1 MPSPTE
7 AHNDEAALR
16 LSGVRYRYPG
26 ADEDALS
33 GIQISIA
40 PGERVGLLGPNGA
53 GKSTLMRLVCGYHR
67 VQLHEDGEGL
77 FVHGRNATKRAL
89 SEPGLIGYLPEHVP
103 AYPEM
108 KVREQLHFRAAI
120 KRIPRSQ
127 RRQEVA
133 RVCAQVGLDDVS
145 ETSIGRLSRGYRQRV
160 GIADALL
167 GDPSIVI
174 LDEPTIGLDPNQIL
188 EIRNVLLSLPERQT
202 LVFSSHILQDVEA
215 ICDRILIMSRG
226 TIVADERV
234 SENGPSSLIVEWM
247 GEVKGAA
254 TTVIEHSLKQHGRS
268 LDPEQKPRV
277 EKGRTFVLI
286 SDPPLGLA
294 ATVGKES
301 LAQALV
307 LTRLEMGKA
316 RLEER
321 FARATG
327 FDGGWAQ

>member
-1 MPSPTE
+1 MNDPVPPQ
-7 AHNDEAALR
+7 NDEAALR
-16 LSGVRYRYPG
+16 LSGVRYRYSG

-33 GIQISIA
+33 GIRVSVQR
-40 PGERVGLLGPNGA
+40 GERIGLLGPNGA
-53 GKSTLMRLVCGYHR
+53 GKSTLMRVICGYHQ
-67 VQLHEDGEGL
+67 VQLHEEGEGL
-77 FVHGRNATKRAL
+77 FVMGRNATQRSVSA
-89 SEPGLIGYLPEHVP
+89 PGMIGYLPEHVP

-108 KVREQLHFRAAI
+108 RVREQLMFRASI
-120 KRIPRSQ
+120 KRIPRAK

-133 RVCAQVGLDDVS
+133 RVCAQVGLNDVAD
-145 ETSIGRLSRGYRQRV
+145 TTIGRLSRGYRQRV

-167 GDPSIVI
+167 GDPDIVI

-188 EIRNVLLSLPERQT
+188 EIRKVLLSLPRTQT

-254 TTVIEHSLKQHGRS
+254 TAVIERS
-268 LDPEQKPRV
+268 LRQQGAEPEPEQLPRSD
-277 EKGRTFVLI
+277 KGRTFVVI

-294 ATVGKES
+294 ACVGKES
-301 LAQALV
+301 LAEGLV